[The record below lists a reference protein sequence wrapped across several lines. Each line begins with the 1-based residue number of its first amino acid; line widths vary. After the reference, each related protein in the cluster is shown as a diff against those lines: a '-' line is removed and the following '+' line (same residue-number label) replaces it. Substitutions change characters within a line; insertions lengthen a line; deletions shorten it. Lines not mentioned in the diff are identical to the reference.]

1 MNEEKEKNYL
11 KFEFVDNHNKTIYN
25 SSIKMEKSWYGA
37 DDYDEV
43 LSIDTF
49 YDCCKEFA
57 LAMGFHPKTIED
69 VFGGNDN
76 EIK

>member
-11 KFEFVDNHNKTIYN
+11 KFEFIDNHNKTIYN

-37 DDYDEV
+37 NDYDEV

-57 LAMGFHPKTIED
+57 LAMGFHPKTVGD

-76 EIK
+76 EVK